1 MRAQRAPRSPLT
13 SSLILKKFAKI
24 ALNHKIEEVVEIE
37 VNWKI
42 EEEHKIEEVVK
53 IVVNCKIVEEVF
65 GHFWGFPPNLW
76 WSFGLFCASLRRFLQ
91 AGSTFCG
98 LFSQIS
104 FGGFLLP
111 FLRSI
116 FDPFLAFAGF
126 MICLFCGTF
135 WPSKVVFGPFWDPF
149 WDVHLAVLLDF
160 LGPGLLNRLHVLRRL
175 ANQSLVRLIQGS
187 WMAPRGFEWRICTL
201 LALAFAIFFTFL
213 VFGPFFSDFP
223 RLGLYKS

>member
-160 LGPGLLNRLHVLRRL
+160 LGPGLLNRH
-175 ANQSLVRLIQGS
+175 SCPS
-187 WMAPRGFEWRICTL
+187 SSPR
-201 LALAFAIFFTFL
+201 
-213 VFGPFFSDFP
+213 
-223 RLGLYKS
+223 